1 LSNGQKV
8 WVQDDWKYKEC
19 PKCHART
26 ERRYPKIRQHE
37 SRDFKIETLFTF
49 KTFEE
54 ILAFEMRGK
63 RISKVA
69 KEKLR
74 KEYDLRKA
82 DWERI
87 NKKRIAQYEA
97 VFAITKFPIHG
108 QKCIKVRIEARKH
121 YFNGEEWDTFAIT
134 NHINKCSSCEDF
146 IMALRNGSLALEP
159 TSDPEQEK
167 KNREEGYC
175 SLKEWNDRMNEFL
188 SGAQSKPDLEER
200 LFRGMRE
207 CCPLC
212 GTNLIDGK
220 CPRRG

>member
-1 LSNGQKV
+1 MEMLLRTIKLSVGSVVLNAKPIYPITEKGDGQK
-8 WVQDDWKYKEC
+8 
-19 PKCHART
+19 R
-26 ERRYPKIRQHE
+26 
-37 SRDFKIETLFTF
+37 
-49 KTFEE
+49 
-54 ILAFEMRGK
+54 
-63 RISKVA
+63 
-69 KEKLR
+69 
-74 KEYDLRKA
+74 
-82 DWERI
+82 
-87 NKKRIAQYEA
+87 
-97 VFAITKFPIHG
+97 
-108 QKCIKVRIEARKH
+108 IKVRIEARKH

-134 NHINKCSSCEDF
+134 NNINKCSSCEDF

-188 SGAQSKPDLEER
+188 SGAQSEPDLEER

-220 CPRRG
+220 CPRCG